1 MGFLNTLTEEQMRLL
16 CLKVGLSKEL
26 KEFCKL
32 AFCDKLSAKE
42 LAEIYNID
50 EKSVNTKKYRL
61 KKKLIDCIE

>member
-1 MGFLNTLTEEQMRLL
+1 VTKLDYMAR
-16 CLKVGLSKEL
+16 CKEL

-42 LAEIYNID
+42 LAGIYEIEIN
-50 EKSVNTKKYRL
+50 SVNTKKSRL